1 MTSDN
6 SESAEK
12 AGTPGE
18 PPPHV
23 EDHFSESSH
32 TATIGGDTFAY
43 TATAGRIILKEE
55 EGEKKASFF
64 FVAYTRDDAPD
75 PAQRPIVF
83 AFNGGPG
90 SASVWL
96 HLGLLGPKRVLL
108 DDEGNQPPPPGQLI
122 DNDASILDA
131 ADLVFIDP
139 VSTGFTRAIPE
150 KEASS
155 FHHFTRDIE
164 TVGSFIRLYL
174 GRFGR
179 WASPKFLIGESYG
192 TTRSAGLA
200 GHLLERYGLYL
211 NGVMLI
217 SSVLNF
223 QTIAVDKKTHMFHR
237 GNDLPYILYLPAY
250 TATAWYHGKLEED
263 LQNRP
268 LREVL
273 ADAEA
278 FAGGEYM
285 AALWAGARLPSE
297 QRAEI
302 AAAVARYSGLSI
314 EFVQRSNL
322 RIEKFHFLKELLRDE
337 GHTVG
342 RIDSRFKGVD
352 RYLVGSM
359 LENDPSIDAIL
370 GSFAA
375 MLNDYVRRDLGYE
388 SDLPYE
394 ILNPD
399 VYPAWNY
406 EDFQNAYVDV
416 SETLRSTMS
425 RNPHMKVFVA
435 SGYFDMATPYFATD
449 YTLRHLGL
457 EEALEANITE
467 RRYEAGHMMYIHRPS
482 LERLREDLVSFIAE
496 AIAE

>member
-1 MTSDN
+1 MTDAN
-6 SESAEK
+6 KEPKTAE
-12 AGTPGE
+12 TTEE
-18 PPPHV
+18 PPPHF
-23 EDHFSESSH
+23 EEFLSETSH
-32 TATIGGDTFAY
+32 TATIGGETFPY
-43 TATAGRIILKEE
+43 TATAGRIILKKE
-55 EGEKKASFF
+55 EGEKRASFF
-64 FVAYTRDDAPD
+64 FVAYHRDDVSD
-75 PAQRPIVF
+75 PEQRPIVF

-108 DDEGNQPPPPGQLI
+108 DDEGNQPPPPGRLI
-122 DNDASILDA
+122 DNDASILDK

-174 GRFGR
+174 GRFNR

-200 GHLLERYGLYL
+200 GHLLDRYGIYL
-211 NGVMLI
+211 NGLMLI

-223 QTIAVDKKTHMFHR
+223 QTIATDKKTHLFHR
-237 GNDLPYILYLPAY
+237 GNDLPYVLYLPVFA
-250 TATAWYHGKLEED
+250 ATAWYHHKLDDELQDKPLAEVLEE
-263 LQNRP
+263 
-268 LREVL
+268 
-273 ADAEA
+273 AEA

-285 AALWAGARLPSE
+285 AALWDGARLSPE
-297 QRAEI
+297 RRDAI
-302 AAAVARYSGLSI
+302 AATVARYCGLSLD
-314 EFVQRSNL
+314 FVQHSDL
-322 RIEKFHFLKELLRDE
+322 RVEKFHFLKELLRDQ

-370 GSFAA
+370 GSYAA

-399 VYPAWNY
+399 VYPAWDY
-406 EDFQNAYVDV
+406 EDFQNSYVDV
-416 SETLRSTMS
+416 SETLRSTIS

-457 EEALEANITE
+457 EKELEANITE
-467 RRYEAGHMMYIHRPS
+467 RYYDAGHMMYIHKPS
-482 LERLREDLVSFIAE
+482 LNRLREDLTSFLAE
-496 AIAE
+496 ATEGA

>member
-1 MTSDN
+1 MSDTN
-6 SESAEK
+6 SEQEPN
-12 AGTPGE
+12 GTDKNDDTE
-18 PPPHV
+18 EAPPHF
-23 EDHFSESSH
+23 EEQLSETSH
-32 TATIGGDTFAY
+32 TATIGGETFAY
-43 TATAGRIILKEE
+43 TATAGRMILKEE
-55 EGEKKASFF
+55 EGKKTASFF
-64 FVAYTRDDAPD
+64 FVAYTRDDATVD
-75 PAQRPIVF
+75 RPIVF

-108 DDEGNQPPPPGQLI
+108 DDEGNQPPPPGQLV
-122 DNDASILDA
+122 DNDASILDK

-200 GHLLERYGLYL
+200 GHLLERYGIYL

-223 QTIAVDKKTHMFHR
+223 QTIAVDKKTHLFHR
-237 GNDLPYILYLPAY
+237 GNDLPYALYLPVFA
-250 TATAWYHGKLEED
+250 ATAWFHHKLDSD
-263 LQNRP
+263 LQSRP
-268 LREVL
+268 LTDLLAEV
-273 ADAEA
+273 ES
-278 FAGGEYM
+278 FSGGEYM
-285 AALWAGARLPSE
+285 AALWEGDHLAPDRKTS
-297 QRAEI
+297 I
-302 AAAVARYSGLSI
+302 AATVARYSGLDV
-314 EFVQRSNL
+314 EFVERSNL
-322 RIEKFHFLKELLRDE
+322 RVEKFHFLKELLRDE
-337 GHTVG
+337 GYTVG

-370 GSFAA
+370 GSYAA

-416 SETLRSTMS
+416 SETLRSTIS

-457 EEALEANITE
+457 EESLASNITE
-467 RRYEAGHMMYIHRPS
+467 RRYEAGHMMYIHKPS
-482 LERLREDLVSFIAE
+482 LLRLREDLTSFIDE
-496 AIAE
+496 AI

>member
-1 MTSDN
+1 M
-6 SESAEK
+6 
-12 AGTPGE
+12 
-18 PPPHV
+18 
-23 EDHFSESSH
+23 
-32 TATIGGDTFAY
+32 ATIGGETFAY
-43 TATAGRIILKEE
+43 TATAGRIILEE
-55 EGEKKASFF
+55 EGGKKASFF
-64 FVAYTRDDAPD
+64 FIAYTRDDARD
-75 PAQRPIVF
+75 PEQRPIVF

-108 DDEGNQPPPPGQLI
+108 DDEGNQPPPPGRLI

-131 ADLVFIDP
+131 ADLVLIDP

-155 FHHFTRDIE
+155 YHHFTRDIE
-164 TVGSFIRLYL
+164 TVGSFVHLYL

-179 WASPKFLIGESYG
+179 WASPKFLIGEGYG
-192 TTRSAGLA
+192 TARSAGLA
-200 GHLLERYGLYL
+200 GHLFERYGLCL

-223 QTIAVDKKTHMFHR
+223 QTIAIDKKTRMFHR
-237 GNDLPYILYLPAY
+237 GNDLPYVLYLPSYA
-250 TATAWYHGKLEED
+250 ATAWYHKRLGDD
-263 LQNRP
+263 LQKRP

-273 ADAEA
+273 AEVEA

-285 AALWAGARLPSE
+285 AALWTGARLPSR
-297 QRAEI
+297 QRAEM
-302 AAAVARYSGLSI
+302 ATAVARYSGLSV

-322 RIEKFHFLKELLRDE
+322 RIERSHFLKELLRDE

-352 RYLVGSM
+352 RYVVGSM
-359 LENDPSIDAIL
+359 LENDPGIDAIL
-370 GSFAA
+370 GSYAA
-375 MLNDYVRRDLGYE
+375 MLNDYVRRELGYE

-406 EDFQNAYVDV
+406 EDFQNSYVDV
-416 SETLRSTMS
+416 SETLRSTIS

-435 SGYFDMATPYFATD
+435 SGYFDMSTPYFATD

-457 EEALEANITE
+457 EKALEANITE
-467 RRYEAGHMMYIHRPS
+467 RHYEAGHMMYIHRPS
-482 LERLREDLVSFIAE
+482 LERLREDLIAFMAA
-496 AIAE
+496 AIVG